1 MKVLRIFLMCLFAF
15 NYAYSQVGIGT
26 ETPDSAAILDVR
38 SEISP
43 GVYGG
48 LKLPTLTLAQR
59 ATITAPIP
67 DGLMIYLSDGN
78 NRCLQVY
85 DGTRSQWMD
94 WYCMNELPEVS
105 LVDFTGTLE
114 VDETLTSSY
123 TYTDGEN
130 DTESGTSYQWYRA
143 DDATGTNVMA
153 ISGATAATYLTTTAD
168 GNFYVAVGVTPRA
181 SSGASPGIEA
191 LSPYREIEFKQT
203 EIEFAMASS
212 TIPEDD
218 VRTINI
224 NVLNPSPTV
233 ATTVEVNISAAS
245 TVGVLGTDYDID
257 NNSVVVTAFPFT
269 ITIPAGA
276 TTASFDVY
284 AYADDNNAV
293 DELLQLDL
301 QNPSGGINP
310 IIGTVGSHSVTFID
324 DDSATEV
331 VFDSITYS
339 EVENGLVGSININI
353 NNPSM
358 TTATTVEV
366 ALNAS
371 STATNGVDYD
381 TDTIGTALAFPIT
394 ITFPANTSASQQIDF
409 FITNDL
415 ISEGNE
421 TIVLDLQNISGGI
434 SAVIGTNAST
444 TFTIVDDE
452 VPLSPVL
459 LGIQDFEVTAATP
472 TLNYTVNTPGVIRTT
487 NGTSPNTPTF
497 IDARSYGVINGDADL
512 DFGPVDSSGY
522 TDATLTFRLAA
533 FSLNSTGNGLDGG
546 DYVDIYISDDN
557 GATYSYELEITG
569 SGNRRYDFSATGS
582 YSHVYDGNNTATSVT
597 TPNGSMGYSTIE
609 ITGLPSTANLV
620 VGIVL
625 FNDNANELW
634 VIDNVEIY
642 GNP

>member
-1 MKVLRIFLMCLFAF
+1 MKVLRLFLLCLFAF
-15 NYAYSQVGIGT
+15 NYSYSQVGIGT
-26 ETPDSAAILDVR
+26 ETPDPAAILDVR

-94 WYCMNELPEVS
+94 WYCMNELPEAS

-153 ISGATAATYLTTTAD
+153 ISGATAATYLTTTSD

-181 SSGASPGIEA
+181 SSGASPGIEV

-203 EIEFAMASS
+203 EIEFAIASS

-233 ATTVEVNISAAS
+233 ATTVEVNLNAAS

-257 NNSVVVTAFPFT
+257 NNSVAVTTFPFT
-269 ITIPAGA
+269 MTIPAGA

-284 AYADDNNAV
+284 VYADDNNAV
-293 DELLQLDL
+293 DEMLQLDL
-301 QNPSGGINP
+301 QNPSGGINT
-310 IIGTVGSHSVTFID
+310 IIGTVNSHSVTFID

-331 VFDSITYS
+331 AFDSITYS
-339 EVENGLVGSININI
+339 EVENGLVGSIDINI
-353 NNPSM
+353 INPSAI
-358 TTATTVEV
+358 TATTVEV

-371 STATNGVDYD
+371 STAINGVDYD
-381 TDTIGTALAFPIT
+381 TDGLGTALNFPIT

-421 TIVLDLQNISGGI
+421 TIILDLQNISGGV
-434 SAVIGTNAST
+434 SAVIGTNTST

-452 VPLSPVL
+452 VPLYYINEDFDTDGNGSRYSTSRTESVSSNMTDYFSRTDGL
-459 LGIQDFEVTAATP
+459 NIDVTFNNVDGSYFATQDIDGLGGSQAQQLVFNNLNLSGSTTFNYSIDLAEDDDGSSQDWDAADYFRIQYSLDSGAWVTVFEVRGSGTNTEPRVTQNAGGTPLGTFVTDSFQTFTGSFVAAP
-472 TLNYTVNTPGVIRTT
+472 TSTIE
-487 NGTSPNTPTF
+487 
-497 IDARSYGVINGDADL
+497 
-512 DFGPVDSSGY
+512 
-522 TDATLTFRLAA
+522 FRLA
-533 FSLNSTGNGLDGG
+533 FSMDAG
-546 DYVDIYISDDN
+546 DEDIAVDN
-557 GATYSYELEITG
+557 
-569 SGNRRYDFSATGS
+569 F
-582 YSHVYDGNNTATSVT
+582 
-597 TPNGSMGYSTIE
+597 
-609 ITGLPSTANLV
+609 
-620 VGIVL
+620 IV
-625 FNDNANELW
+625 D
-634 VIDNVEIY
+634 
-642 GNP
+642 

>member
-181 SSGASPGIEA
+181 SSGASPGIEV

-203 EIEFAMASS
+203 EIEFAIASS

-224 NVLNPSPTV
+224 NILNPSPTV
-233 ATTVEVNISAAS
+233 ATIVEVNLNAAS

-257 NNSVVVTAFPFT
+257 NNSVAVTAFPFT

-284 AYADDNNAV
+284 AYVDDNNAV
-293 DELLQLDL
+293 DEILQLDL

-331 VFDSITYS
+331 AFIAIASSVEEPLTPGNSSSIEIAITNPSTVTATTVQVTLNVSSTVETGDYTIDYDGAPVTFPFTVTFPAGQTANESFTITSLNDPDASDELLIIELTSPAGGIATPILGTNDSHD
-339 EVENGLVGSININI
+339 LSINDDDVATVVEFATSTFSINENDIDTITI
-353 NNPSM
+353 NLTNPSA
-358 TTATTVEV
+358 TVATTVEV
-366 ALNAS
+366 AIGATSTVAGAGVDFDIDYS
-371 STATNGVDYD
+371 STTVASYPFTV
-381 TDTIGTALAFPIT
+381 
-394 ITFPANTSASQQIDF
+394 TFPAGVTSQTIDLYAYDDVNTA
-409 FITNDL
+409 
-415 ISEGNE
+415 NE
-421 TIVLDLQNISGGI
+421 TLILNLQNVSGGFL
-434 SAVIGTNAST
+434 AQ
-444 TFTIVDDE
+444 
-452 VPLSPVL
+452 LVL
-459 LGIQDFEVTAATP
+459 
-472 TLNYTVNTPGVIRTT
+472 
-487 NGTSPNTPTF
+487 
-497 IDARSYGVINGDADL
+497 
-512 DFGPVDSSGY
+512 
-522 TDATLTFRLAA
+522 
-533 FSLNSTGNGLDGG
+533 
-546 DYVDIYISDDN
+546 
-557 GATYSYELEITG
+557 
-569 SGNRRYDFSATGS
+569 
-582 YSHVYDGNNTATSVT
+582 
-597 TPNGSMGYSTIE
+597 M
-609 ITGLPSTANLV
+609 
-620 VGIVL
+620 
-625 FNDNANELW
+625 
-634 VIDNVEIY
+634 
-642 GNP
+642 

>member
-1 MKVLRIFLMCLFAF
+1 MKVLRIFLLCLFAF

-203 EIEFAMASS
+203 EIEFAIASS

-233 ATTVEVNISAAS
+233 ATTVEVNLNAAS

-257 NNSVVVTAFPFT
+257 NNSVAVTAFPFT

-284 AYADDNNAV
+284 AYVDDNNAV
-293 DELLQLDL
+293 DEILRLDL

-339 EVENGLVGSININI
+339 EVENGLVGSIDINI
-353 NNPSM
+353 VNPSM

-421 TIVLDLQNISGGI
+421 TIILDLQNISGGV
-434 SAVIGTNAST
+434 SAIIGTNAST

-452 VPLSPVL
+452 VPLYY
-459 LGIQDFEVTAATP
+459 INEDF
-472 TLNYTVNTPGVIRTT
+472 
-487 NGTSPNTPTF
+487 
-497 IDARSYGVINGDADL
+497 D
-512 DFGPVDSSGY
+512 
-522 TDATLTFRLAA
+522 TD
-533 FSLNSTGNGLDGG
+533 GNG
-546 DYVDIYISDDN
+546 S
-557 GATYSYELEITG
+557 
-569 SGNRRYDFSATGS
+569 R
-582 YSHVYDGNNTATSVT
+582 
-597 TPNGSMGYSTIE
+597 YSTSRTE
-609 ITGLPSTANLV
+609 SVSSNMTDYFSRLMVQT
-620 VGIVL
+620 
-625 FNDNANELW
+625 
-634 VIDNVEIY
+634 
-642 GNP
+642 